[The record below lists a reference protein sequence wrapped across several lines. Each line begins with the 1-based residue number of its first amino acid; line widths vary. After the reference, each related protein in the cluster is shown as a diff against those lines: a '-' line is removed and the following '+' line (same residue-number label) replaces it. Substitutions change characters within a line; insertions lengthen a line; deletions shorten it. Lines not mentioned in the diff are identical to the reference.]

1 MPTATPPRTET
12 SQEAPRSHGGRHGR
26 TAFPEPVTDSAIRAR
41 LVRLASVP
49 ALLAAVV
56 CAGVAAFV
64 VRSGGARLGGR
75 EWAVL
80 AGGLVVV
87 CGVVLVGGLVGNAE
101 ARALAH
107 RCARL
112 REVCARAQA
121 DIDDLLDRVRNDE
134 WLRIRDDREPLP
146 EAGGDPLGRLAHEV
160 AATGRAAEAALI
172 EAVGIVRSD
181 ATGNQQKL
189 EVFVNL
195 ARRLQSLVHRQIL
208 TLDEMEHQVED
219 PDLLK
224 GLFVIDHLATR
235 IRRHAENLAV
245 LGGAISRR
253 QWTRPITMTEVVR
266 SSTAEVEQYTRIK
279 LVSPF
284 EGTLRGHAVADVV
297 HLLAELVEN
306 ASEFSDPETPVT
318 VRARHVTAG
327 LAVEVE
333 DRGLGMP
340 TEEQEQMNRL
350 LADPERIDLTELL
363 DDGRIGLYVVSSL
376 AQRHGLVVRLQ
387 GSIYGGVQATV
398 IVPPELLGANS
409 AETREEFPDGMEEE
423 RAAVDPARGQWTYG
437 EGTYREGTYG
447 GAYGERFDGGAGRR
461 EPTGAPAARAL
472 PPARALTA
480 GPDGLPARRRI
491 VRTPASTTV
500 ASVEAAALAPQH
512 TGGVPDGPPVFLPGG
527 GHPADHRPTEAR
539 PAAVRP
545 ADPGP
550 VVLPPPPP
558 PLDDGPRPRL
568 PRRIKQAH
576 LAPQLRDLPD
586 HPPQRT
592 GPERLHDPNL
602 MAAYQRGFSRADPS
616 YAAGLIAAGHPAP
629 APATTPG
636 QDCATGSPGD
646 PELLLAPDHDAP
658 MARPRGDDPDHG
670 E

>member
-1 MPTATPPRTET
+1 MPTATPQRTET
-12 SQEAPRSHGGRHGR
+12 SPETPRSRGGRHGR
-26 TAFPEPVTDSAIRAR
+26 AAFPEPVSDAAIRSR
-41 LVRLASVP
+41 LIRLAAVP

-64 VRSGGARLGGR
+64 VRSGGARLTGR

-80 AGGLVVV
+80 AGGLAVV
-87 CGVVLVGGLVGNAE
+87 CAVVLLGGLAGGAE
-101 ARALAH
+101 ARGLAR
-107 RCARL
+107 RCGQL
-112 REVCARAQA
+112 RQVCARAQTDLA
-121 DIDDLLDRVRNDE
+121 DLLDRVRNDE
-134 WLRIRDDREPLP
+134 WLRPPEDREPLAEP
-146 EAGGDPLGRLAHEV
+146 GGDALGRLAHEV

-245 LGGAISRR
+245 LGGAITRR
-253 QWTRPITMTEVVR
+253 QWTRPITLTEVVR

-306 ASEFSDPETPVT
+306 ATEFSDPETPVT

-333 DRGLGMP
+333 DRGLGMSP
-340 TEEQEQMNRL
+340 EEQEQMNRL

-376 AQRHGLVVRLQ
+376 AQRHGLLVRLQ
-387 GSIYGGVQATV
+387 SSIYGGVQAVV

-409 AETREEFPDGMEEE
+409 AETREEFPDGMEDEDEE
-423 RAAVDPARGQWTYG
+423 PDPGPGRGQRPYGDRFDDVPDRREVAAGPTPSDAGTPAPALPAADTDTDALAAAVGVL
-437 EGTYREGTYG
+437 
-447 GAYGERFDGGAGRR
+447 
-461 EPTGAPAARAL
+461 PTGTGTGTGASTDAR
-472 PPARALTA
+472 PT
-480 GPDGLPARRRI
+480 RRRI
-491 VRTPASTTV
+491 VRTPASATA
-500 ASVEAAALAPQH
+500 ASVEAAANAPQH
-512 TGGVPDGPPVFLPGG
+512 GSGAPDGPTGAPLGG
-527 GHPADHRPTEAR
+527 GH
-539 PAAVRP
+539 P

-558 PLDDGPRPRL
+558 PADDVARPRL
-568 PRRIKQAH
+568 PRRVKQAH
-576 LAPQLRDLPD
+576 IAPQLRDA
-586 HPPQRT
+586 PPPPHRT
-592 GPERLHDPNL
+592 GPDRLHDPNL
-602 MAAYQRGFSRADPS
+602 MAAYQRGFSRGDPS
-616 YAAGLIAAGHPAP
+616 YAAGLAAAGHLAP

-636 QDCATGSPGD
+636 QDGTPGSPGD

-658 MARPRGDDPDHG
+658 MARPRGDDPHHG

>member
-12 SQEAPRSHGGRHGR
+12 SLEAPRSHGGRRGR
-26 TAFPEPVTDSAIRAR
+26 AVPSEPVTDAAIRSR
-41 LVRLASVP
+41 LVRLAAVP
-49 ALLAAVV
+49 ALLTAVV
-56 CAGVAAFV
+56 CAGVTAFV
-64 VRSGGARLGGR
+64 VRSGGARLTGR
-75 EWAVL
+75 EWPVL
-80 AGGLVVV
+80 ASGLVAV
-87 CGVVLVGGLVGNAE
+87 CAVVLVGGLVANAE

-107 RCARL
+107 RCAQL
-112 REVCARAQA
+112 RQVCARAQA
-121 DIDDLLDRVRNDE
+121 DIADLLDRVRNDA
-134 WLRIRDDREPLP
+134 WLHAREDREPFP
-146 EAGGDPLGRLAHEV
+146 GPGGDPFGQLAHEV

-181 ATGNQQKL
+181 ASGNQQKL

-245 LGGAISRR
+245 LGGAITRR
-253 QWTRPITMTEVVR
+253 QWTRPITLTEVVR

-306 ASEFSDPETPVT
+306 ATEFSDPETPVT

-340 TEEQEQMNRL
+340 AEEQEQMNRL
-350 LADPERIDLTELL
+350 LTDPARIDLTQLL

-387 GSIYGGVQATV
+387 SSIYGGVQAVV
-398 IVPPELLGANS
+398 IVPPELLGDDS
-409 AETREEFPDGMEEE
+409 AETREEFSDGMEMEE
-423 RAAVDPARGQWTYG
+423 DEGAPPVPAGGQRAYDHRL
-437 EGTYREGTYG
+437 
-447 GAYGERFDGGAGRR
+447 DGPAGRR
-461 EPTGAPAARAL
+461 APAAAPPPRRRRPSGPRAAARPRAHRRTRRAAG
-472 PPARALTA
+472 PPAHRAH
-480 GPDGLPARRRI
+480 PA
-491 VRTPASTTV
+491 ATTI
-500 ASVEAAALAPQH
+500 ASVEAAALTPQH
-512 TGGVPDGPPVFLPGG
+512 GCGAPDGPSVGVPVG
-527 GHPADHRPTEAR
+527 GHPPTPARCSCR
-539 PAAVRP
+539 PAATPRRRQ
-545 ADPGP
+545 
-550 VVLPPPPP
+550 PPPTAA
-558 PLDDGPRPRL
+558 PR
-568 PRRIKQAH
+568 QAGTH
-576 LAPQLRDLPD
+576 RPQLRDVPVR
-586 HPPQRT
+586 PPQRT

-602 MAAYQRGFSRADPS
+602 MAAYQRGFSRGDPS
-616 YAAGLIAAGHPAP
+616 YAAGLTAAGHPTT

-636 QDCATGSPGD
+636 QDRAPGSRQD

-658 MARPRGDDPDHG
+658 MARPQGDDPDHG